1 MKLGMNIPFK
11 TQAKTEVKVD
21 KNNWVND
28 IDRDIIPYIK
38 EPEWKYSY
46 PTKTAISISKEEK
59 EIVEH
64 QARVIFN
71 AMNKTVKCVR
81 IYQNLKISTL
91 LLLNLIALHIWL
103 VWIL

>member
-11 TQAKTEVKVD
+11 TQTKTEVKVA
-21 KNNWVND
+21 KNNWVDD

-59 EIVEH
+59 SVSSVAYIVGFVSENNVASVKTEILSL
-64 QARVIFN
+64 F
-71 AMNKTVKCVR
+71 
-81 IYQNLKISTL
+81 
-91 LLLNLIALHIWL
+91 
-103 VWIL
+103 IL